1 MLNIK
6 DDALCMVNGS
16 YYNFVKYLINLKS
29 TVMKMVSLYKLGLLP
44 GFCLVLFSLW
54 KNNNRAI

>member
-6 DDALCMVNGS
+6 DDPLCMVNGN

-29 TVMKMVSLYKLGLLP
+29 TLMKMVSLTNLILY
-44 GFCLVLFSLW
+44 LVFV
-54 KNNNRAI
+54 